1 MNKTF
6 PTNQRNTVENPS
18 FCGFWQKTRK
28 KNKSALANRLRILTP
43 PLTCQNPHGEA
54 KGGGGIAAFKSKCP
68 KGLNW

>member
-28 KNKSALANRLRILTP
+28 KKKSALANRLRILTP

-54 KGGGGIAAFKSKCP
+54 KGGGIAAFKSKCP
-68 KGLNW
+68 KGLIW